1 MAGNF
6 ADASRLAERAAARNG
21 SASSAQRSLEA
32 ETSPIAASLEEQART
47 LTSRLSD
54 AQESPVIS
62 SLRRE
67 FGLTLEHVQNAK
79 HLFSEQMRSLV
90 RVECYVD
97 TELMQMEQR
106 TPRYS
111 PYRYPERE
119 KLHRR
124 LHQVGGER
132 RKLVA
137 AHEERVQRLHDR
149 LLDQLNKHAQ
159 LSPPNGDK

>member
-1 MAGNF
+1 MAGIF
-6 ADASRLAERAAARNG
+6 ADATRRAERAAERNG
-21 SASSAQRSLEA
+21 SASSSQRSLEA
-32 ETSPIAASLEEQART
+32 ETSPIAASLEAQART

-67 FGLTLEHVQNAK
+67 IGLTLEHVENAK

-106 TPRYS
+106 SPRYS
-111 PYRYPERE
+111 PDRFPERE
-119 KLHRR
+119 KLQRR

-132 RKLVA
+132 RKLVT

-149 LLDQLNKHAQ
+149 LLDLVNKHAQ
-159 LSPPNGDK
+159 VSPRDWDK

>member
-1 MAGNF
+1 MAGIF
-6 ADASRLAERAAARNG
+6 ADASRDTEHSAARHG
-21 SASSAQRSLEA
+21 STSSSHRGVEA
-32 ETSPIAASLEEQART
+32 EASPITAALEGQART
-47 LTSRLSD
+47 LASCLSE
-54 AQESPVIS
+54 AQESPVVA

-67 FGLTLEHVQNAK
+67 IGLTLEHVENTRL
-79 HLFSEQMRSLV
+79 LFSEQMRSLV

-111 PYRYPERE
+111 PDRFPERE
-119 KLHRR
+119 KLQRR

-132 RKLVA
+132 RKLVT

-149 LLDQLNKHAQ
+149 LLDLVNKHAQ
-159 LSPPNGDK
+159 VSPQDWDK